1 MTTTY
6 KIKGIGCQGCI
17 DSIEKEVNNIPSIE
31 AKLSLADRTIT
42 VKEGSIAK
50 SELNNILTKAG
61 KYELL

>member
-6 KIKGIGCQGCI
+6 KINGIGCQGCI
-17 DSIEKEVNNIPSIE
+17 DSIEKEVNNLPSIE

-50 SELNNILTKAG
+50 SELNNILAKAG